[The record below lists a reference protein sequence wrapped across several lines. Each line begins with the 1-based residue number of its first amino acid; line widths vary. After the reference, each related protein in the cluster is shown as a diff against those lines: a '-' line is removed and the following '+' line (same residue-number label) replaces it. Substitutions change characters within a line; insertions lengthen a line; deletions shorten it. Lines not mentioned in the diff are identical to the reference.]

1 MSELLKILGSLIR
14 NATLGKRKTLQ
25 VLDPGQFPKK
35 NLGQCRTAKMKLGQ
49 LRQLLQREQSRPGDR
64 VAVEY
69 ESPKR
74 RHPFQLCQ
82 AGISNLCVRQ
92 IQLPQP
98 DERLQPF
105 EIAVAD
111 LTASEVE
118 GNERFEA
125 GI

>member
-25 VLDPGQFPKK
+25 VLD
-35 NLGQCRTAKMKLGQ
+35 LGQCRTAKMKLGQ